1 MLSVGMIL
9 TRTTTYIFRS
19 IGFIFG
25 CLRQHTK
32 FWRRYQGVILVDFC
46 ASCEPYFILEIFKK
60 NKIKLLV
67 FGSYGFGRILIAIEL
82 GLDNIV
88 F

>member
-1 MLSVGMIL
+1 MIL

-32 FWRRYQGVILVDFC
+32 FWCRCWGVILVDFC
-46 ASCEPYFILEIFKK
+46 ASCEPYFVLEIFKK
-60 NKIKLLV
+60 NKKKKKSLV
-67 FGSYGFGRILIAIEL
+67 FDSYGFGRILISMEL
-82 GLDNIV
+82 GLDSII